1 MAQMTGGEAVIQA
14 LRHEGVDV
22 VFIMWRSVLAPKG
35 TPQPIL
41 DKLEAT
47 FRKISEDKS
56 FQALIRGLGDD
67 VQFQGGKEFETTWRQ
82 EWELFAKVV
91 TAAQK

>member
-1 MAQMTGGEAVIQA
+1 VKE
-14 LRHEGVDV
+14 EGFDV
-22 VFIMWRSVLAPKG
+22 VFTMWRAVLAPKG
-35 TPQPIL
+35 ISQPIL

-47 FRKISEDKS
+47 FKKISEDKS
-56 FQALIRGLGDD
+56 FQALVRGLGDD

-82 EWELFAKVV
+82 EWELFSKVV

>member
-1 MAQMTGGEAVIQA
+1 VKE
-14 LRHEGVDV
+14 EGFDV
-22 VFIMWRSVLAPKG
+22 VFTMWRSVLAPKG
-35 TPQPIL
+35 TAQPIL

-67 VQFQGGKEFETTWRQ
+67 IQFQGGKEFETTWRQ
-82 EWELFAKVV
+82 EWEMFSKVV
-91 TAAQK
+91 TVAQK